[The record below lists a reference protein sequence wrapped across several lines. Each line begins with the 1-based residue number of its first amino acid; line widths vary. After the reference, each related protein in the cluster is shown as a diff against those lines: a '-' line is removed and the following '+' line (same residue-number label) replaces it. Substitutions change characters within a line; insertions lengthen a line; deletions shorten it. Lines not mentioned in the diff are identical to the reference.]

1 MAKRETEKSQRVL
14 IASSHELFGHGLRS
28 LLEERKGGD
37 VEVVGLVSDLDGAIE
52 ALDALDPDLVIV
64 DYDDERLNRDE
75 FLAHFVEGEK
85 KLRVVLLS
93 LQDGGEAIVY
103 DRRTLAA
110 TQIDDWFDQLSGT
123 EDTERMDH
131 GNYTK
136 KVYRD
141 GKRRGTMKHLI
152 IAGILIIIV
161 AALLILAVD
170 QVPLL
175 PEAASAQAVPIDRM
189 FALEFK
195 VIAFL
200 FALIVVLMIYSIVVF
215 RRKKGDD
222 TDARHV
228 EGNTKLEVFW
238 TIVPLATVLL
248 FSYLGAQ
255 SLAETL
261 RVDPQAME
269 VNVIGQQWSWR
280 FEYPEAGFSSTELV
294 LPVNSQALLRMSSN
308 DVIHSFWVPEFRV
321 KQDVLP
327 GGEEFVREYR
337 ITPTEIG
344 DYKVRCAEMCGLDHA
359 NMRAPVRVV
368 SAEDFQAWV
377 AENTVVSDDPVE
389 RGARWAQEFG
399 CLACHTID
407 GTALIGPS
415 WQGVFGS
422 EEALDDGT
430 SATVDHDY
438 LYQSIC
444 DPGAQIVEGFQN
456 IMPPNLCENMTEDQI
471 EDIIAFIESL
481 Q

>member
-1 MAKRETEKSQRVL
+1 M
-14 IASSHELFGHGLRS
+14 
-28 LLEERKGGD
+28 
-37 VEVVGLVSDLDGAIE
+37 
-52 ALDALDPDLVIV
+52 VIV

-110 TQIDDWFDQLSGT
+110 TQIDDWFDELSDT
-123 EDTERMDH
+123 KDTEKVDH
-131 GNYTK
+131 GSNARGVYT
-136 KVYRD
+136 D
-141 GKRRGTMKHLI
+141 GKRSGSMKHII
-152 IAGILIIIV
+152 IASLLIVIV
-161 AALLILAVD
+161 AAVLIFAVD
-170 QVPLL
+170 QVRLL
-175 PEAASAQAVPIDRM
+175 PISASAQAEPIDEM

-200 FALIVVLMIYSIVVF
+200 FALIIVLMVYSIVVF
-215 RRKKGDD
+215 RRKKDD
-222 TDARHV
+222 MTDARHI

-238 TIVPLATVLL
+238 TIVPLATVLY

-255 SLAETL
+255 SLAATQ

-280 FEYPEAGFSSTELV
+280 FEYPEAGFSSEELV
-294 LPVNSQALLRMSSN
+294 LPVNKQALLRLSSN

-327 GGEEFVREYR
+327 GGEEFVRDYR

-359 NMRAPVRVV
+359 DMRAPVRVV
-368 SAEDFQAWV
+368 SEDEFEAWV
-377 AENTVVSDDPVE
+377 VENSVVSDDPVE
-389 RGARWAQEFG
+389 RGAQWAQQFG
-399 CLACHTID
+399 CIACHSID
-407 GTALIGPS
+407 GTPGIGPT
-415 WQGVFGS
+415 WKGVFGS
-422 EEALDDGT
+422 EERLEDGT
-430 SATVDHDY
+430 TVIVTHEY

-444 DPGAQIVEGFQN
+444 DPGSQIVDEYQN
-456 IMPPNLCENMTEDQI
+456 IMPPNFCEQMTEDQVQ
-471 EDIIAFIESL
+471 DIIAFIESL